1 MKKSIFFI
9 LAFLICASF
18 AACKK
23 KDKKINIVKHPTQ
36 LTVKE
41 AYQDYEAQGNYYIAS
56 NKTGEEKKELFLTAT
71 LKDMVTGE
79 IIVAPKIEWYG
90 YPSLV
95 GIGKFEP
102 NEGIFTVYEPVLD
115 SSPTIAYAVA
125 RYNGDSKY
133 NLSEVDIRIKQNY

>member
-1 MKKSIFFI
+1 MPTGI
-9 LAFLICASF
+9 LICVSF

-23 KDKKINIVKHPTQ
+23 KDKKINIIKHPTQ
-36 LTVKE
+36 ITVTE
-41 AYQDYEAQGNYYIAS
+41 RFQDYEAQGNYYIAS
-56 NKTGEEKKELFLTAT
+56 NKTGEEVKKLFLTAT

-90 YPSLV
+90 YTSLV

-102 NEGIFTVYEPVLD
+102 NEGVQTWYCPVLD
-115 SSPTIAYAVA
+115 SSPTIVYAVA

>member
-9 LAFLICASF
+9 LAFLICVSF

-23 KDKKINIVKHPTQ
+23 KDKKINIIKHPTQ
-36 LTVKE
+36 ITVTE
-41 AYQDYEAQGNYYIAS
+41 RFQDYEAQGNYYIAS
-56 NKTGEEKKELFLTAT
+56 NKTGEEVKKLFLTAT

-90 YPSLV
+90 YTSLV

-102 NEGIFTVYEPVLD
+102 NEGVQTWYCPVLD
-115 SSPTIAYAVA
+115 SSPTIVYAVA
-125 RYNGDSKY
+125 RYNRDSKY
-133 NLSEVDIRIKQNY
+133 LGSNKYFDIKQNY

>member
-1 MKKSIFFI
+1 MVKI
-9 LAFLICASF
+9 
-18 AACKK
+18 AA
-23 KDKKINIVKHPTQ
+23 
-36 LTVKE
+36 
-41 AYQDYEAQGNYYIAS
+41 
-56 NKTGEEKKELFLTAT
+56 
-71 LKDMVTGE
+71 MGE
-79 IIVAPKIEWYG
+79 IIAEPKIEWYG

-133 NLSEVDIRIKQNY
+133 LGSNKYFDIKQNY

>member
-23 KDKKINIVKHPTQ
+23 DDKKVNIVKHPTQ

-41 AYQDYEAQGNYYIAS
+41 AYQDYEAQDNYYIATH
-56 NKTGEEKKELFLTAT
+56 KTGEEKFLYLTAQV
-71 LKDMVTGE
+71 KDLVTDE
-79 IIVAPKIEWYG
+79 IINNPKIEWYG
-90 YPSLV
+90 YTSLIGV
-95 GIGKFEP
+95 GEFKP
-102 NEGIFTVYEPVLD
+102 NEGVFTRYEPVLD
-115 SSPTIAYAVA
+115 SSPTIVYAVA

-133 NLSEVDIRIKQNY
+133 LGSNKYFDIKQNY

>member
-9 LAFLICASF
+9 LAFLICVSF

-23 KDKKINIVKHPTQ
+23 KDKKINIIKHPTQ

-41 AYQDYEAQGNYYIAS
+41 AYQDYEVQGNYYIAS

-90 YPSLV
+90 YPSHYE
-95 GIGKFEP
+95 IGRASCRER
-102 NEGIFTVYEPVLD
+102 V
-115 SSPTIAYAVA
+115 
-125 RYNGDSKY
+125 
-133 NLSEVDIRIKQNY
+133 

>member
-23 KDKKINIVKHPTQ
+23 KDKKINIIKHPTQ

-41 AYQDYEAQGNYYIAS
+41 VDQDYEAQGNYYIAS

-90 YPSLV
+90 YTSLV

-102 NEGIFTVYEPVLD
+102 NEGVVTRYEPVLD
-115 SSPTIAYAVA
+115 SSPTIVYAVA

-133 NLSEVDIRIKQNY
+133 LGSNKYFDIKQNY